1 MIVDIWQNSRTRN
14 IMRQSAAS
22 PWGSPPGTTE
32 NPGTFVKI
40 VRYLLPE
47 VVGKISLL
55 FIEIAPQGADPG
67 DLLVSG
73 IRYRRFPDVV
83 RGVHFAPLSHE
94 F

>member
-1 MIVDIWQNSRTRN
+1 MIVDIWQNSRRRTREPRD
-14 IMRQSAAS
+14 ICQDCQI
-22 PWGSPPGTTE
+22 
-32 NPGTFVKI
+32 FVA
-40 VRYLLPE
+40 RGW
-47 VVGKISLL
+47 GKISLL
-55 FIEIAPQGADPG
+55 FIEIAPQGADLG

>member
-1 MIVDIWQNSRTRN
+1 MN
-14 IMRQSAAS
+14 QSAAS
-22 PWGSPPGTTE
+22 PLGVTPGHPRE
-32 NPGTFVKI
+32 PRDI

-55 FIEIAPQGADPG
+55 FIEIAPQGADPE

-73 IRYRRFPDVV
+73 IRYRRFPNVV
-83 RGVHFAPLSHE
+83 RGVHFAP